1 MLIILHSEVKLSW
14 WTLHTNTC
22 PYHFV
27 VITLLN
33 HTRPRIRFICSDGL
47 QSVDP
52 SQQGICGWIGYKV
65 AKNDQFPWHWITIH
79 FAIGH
84 LILFLSPLLSV
95 YRESLDNWPPFHTI
109 VCRLPQMMM
118 SIHIFSMNV
127 DIYHRVFLLDSVSFI
142 VRPSFSSACKWMVW
156 CGRDMK
162 DTRKR
167 KEGDWYWCPNDVH
180 SQMSRGTRR
189 TNSTS
194 SPLSLCQVDPLRT
207 TTTWIAV

>member
-1 MLIILHSEVKLSW
+1 MNSAHKHVSLSFCCHHRPKSHPPTDQIYSVVMDCRA
-14 WTLHTNTC
+14 WT
-22 PYHFV
+22 PPSREYV
-27 VITLLN
+27 VELD
-33 HTRPRIRFICSDGL
+33 IR
-47 QSVDP
+47 
-52 SQQGICGWIGYKV
+52 WRK
-65 AKNDQFPWHWITIH
+65 TIN
-79 FAIGH
+79 
-84 LILFLSPLLSV
+84 
-95 YRESLDNWPPFHTI
+95 SLDTELRFTSQSDTWFYSFHHFSLYI
-109 VCRLPQMMM
+109 VNPSTTDHLSTQSSVVGPLPQMMM

-127 DIYHRVFLLDSVSFI
+127 DIYHRVFLLVSVSFI

-162 DTRKR
+162 DTRRR